1 MNEHSTADVP
11 DSTREIAAK
20 QETSSKPYVMHT
32 VHSALCW
39 HKWAVSW
46 DRRSLSTIWICQQ
59 VKRYAALAS
68 GPMWLSCYRKRWK
81 YRKVFQVHS
90 NLCKTGKMNVY
101 VCFLRWIGITN
112 HNFFFLFFFTF
123 SFRFALFVIQAS
135 FSTHAGSKRQHWF
148 TEDLIYMYMSL
159 NYQHATAVNNMLN
172 EISGWVN
179 KYA

>member
-1 MNEHSTADVP
+1 
-11 DSTREIAAK
+11 
-20 QETSSKPYVMHT
+20 MHT

-59 VKRYAALAS
+59 VKRYVALAS

-81 YRKVFQVHS
+81 YWKVFQVHS

-148 TEDLIYMYMSL
+148 KEDLIYMYMSL

-172 EISGWVN
+172 ERSGWVN